1 MRQTNWLVFLIIFIL
16 PLLVWQC
23 GERQP
28 YRHGEILYQNFCTNC
43 HMDNGSGLKGLIPP
57 LAQADYVAADPAGMA
72 CIIRYGLSDTIMVN
86 DTLYNQP
93 MAGIKQ
99 LTDFE
104 ITNIINYINHAWGN
118 AYGYTSYETVK
129 SRLDSCK
136 N

>member
-1 MRQTNWLVFLIIFIL
+1 MRQTNRLVFLIFFTL

-23 GERQP
+23 GQRQP
-28 YRHGEILYQNFCTNC
+28 YRQGEILYQNFCTNC

-72 CIIRYGLSDTIMVN
+72 CIIRYGLQDTIMVN